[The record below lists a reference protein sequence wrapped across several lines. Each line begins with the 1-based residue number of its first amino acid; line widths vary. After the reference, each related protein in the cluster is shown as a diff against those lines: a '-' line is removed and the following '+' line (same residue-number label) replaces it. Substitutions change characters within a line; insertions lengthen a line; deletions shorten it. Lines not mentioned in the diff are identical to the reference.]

1 MNGRAASIIYETR
14 VARRNISVEE
24 LKQLQDTDG
33 VKLAPAN
40 IALIIWIQGFV
51 LLSTKP

>member
-1 MNGRAASIIYETR
+1 MNGRAASILYETR
-14 VARRNISVEE
+14 AALRNISVEE

-33 VKLAPAN
+33 AKLAPAN

-51 LLSTKP
+51 LRSAKP